1 MFTIKLQPNQHTA
14 IYSIILFKLTR
25 HNTTKHS
32 ALSRL
37 RHYLHTRS
45 HSLNIR
51 HPMPRRQ
58 TITLP
63 KDIYISHITEAHRLD
78 NIEHHKQNTKPTKS

>member
-1 MFTIKLQPNQHTA
+1 MFTIKLQPNQHTV
-14 IYSIILFKLTR
+14 IYSIILLMLTR

-51 HPMPRRQ
+51 HPTQRRQ
-58 TITLP
+58 TITLH
-63 KDIYISHITEAHRLD
+63 KDIYISHITKSHRRH
-78 NIEHHKQNTKPTKS
+78 NIERHKQNTKPTKS